1 MALRPKPASAKAAA
15 ATSAKA
21 RQENL
26 LATSLALKAATD
38 GITVDTLGLD
48 QVDNTSDANKP
59 ISTATQ
65 TALNGKEPSIA
76 AGSAAQY
83 WRGDKTFATLDK
95 AAVGLANVDN
105 TSDLGKPIS
114 TLTQTALN
122 AKEATI
128 AAGTAAQYW
137 RGDKSWQTLDK
148 TAVGLGNVD
157 NTADTAKP
165 VSTAQQT
172 ALNGKASLSTQVTIA
187 TNAAAT
193 VTPTAS
199 VYQVFHTGTLT
210 ADRLLTLTT
219 AGMTSGFTIRFT
231 RTGSGAFNL
240 QVGALKNLITNSWC
254 DVVFNGSAWVLTAY
268 GTL

>member
-1 MALRPKPASAKAAA
+1 MALRPQQTASAKLARAAA
-15 ATSAKA
+15 QKA
-21 RQENL
+21 RQANL
-26 LATSLALKAATD
+26 LATSLAVKAAEE
-38 GITVDTLGLD
+38 GITVISLGLD
-48 QVDNTSDANKP
+48 QVDNTSDIDKP
-59 ISTATQ
+59 LSNATQ
-65 TALNGKEPSIA
+65 AALNFKEP
-76 AGSAAQY
+76 
-83 WRGDKTFATLDK
+83 
-95 AAVGLANVDN
+95 
-105 TSDLGKPIS
+105 
-114 TLTQTALN
+114 
-122 AKEATI
+122 TI
-128 AAGTAAQYW
+128 AAGAAAQYW

-148 TAVGLGNVD
+148 TAAGLANVD
-157 NTADTAKP
+157 DTSDANKP

-172 ALNGKASLSTQVTIA
+172 ALNGKASLASITTIA

-219 AGMTSGFTIRFT
+219 AGMTSGYTIRIT
-231 RTGSGAFNL
+231 RTGAGAFNL